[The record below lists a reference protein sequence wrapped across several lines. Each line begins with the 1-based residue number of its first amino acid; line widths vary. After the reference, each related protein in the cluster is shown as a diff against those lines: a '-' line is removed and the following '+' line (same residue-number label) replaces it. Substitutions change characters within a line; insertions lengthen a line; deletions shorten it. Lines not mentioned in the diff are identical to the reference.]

1 MRSRS
6 AGSRVRPDS
15 SGHLDL
21 EEAQSIHGEVRAG
34 RNNGG
39 RMVLRHDG
47 GTPDLAPDAEAR
59 PFVDRDIMPSV
70 VEKNPATPRTR
81 TAMKRRTRPA
91 ERTWHADHEAGP
103 RDLGP
108 LPPRGGSPPEA
119 VRSMGRPP
127 PNAAGPD

>member
-21 EEAQSIHGEVRAG
+21 EKAQSIHGEVRAG
-34 RNNGG
+34 RNDSG

-47 GTPDLAPDAEAR
+47 GTVDLAPDAEAR
-59 PFVDRDIMPSV
+59 PFVDGDIMPSV

-91 ERTWHADHEAGP
+91 ERTWHADHEAGRGGPP
-103 RDLGP
+103 R
-108 LPPRGGSPPEA
+108 LPPPGGSVTKPLRPL
-119 VRSMGRPP
+119 GR
-127 PNAAGPD
+127 